1 MCIFIFDCAKA
12 LWLHWLFLVVIPG
25 FSRQRLLLLW
35 STGSGVHGFSGCG
48 CRAPEHRLSGWG
60 AGALVP
66 LGVWDLPGSGIE
78 PVFPALAGEF
88 FTTEPSGKPRY
99 SLFNRLQT
107 SLSFYQFL
115 GSCVCVCVCVCVCS
129 SK

>member
-1 MCIFIFDCAKA
+1 MAA
-12 LWLHWLFLVVIPG
+12 LAFSSCDTRLLTAATSLVVEH
-25 FSRQRLLLLW
+25 RL
-35 STGSGVHGFSGCG
+35 HRRGFSGCG

-78 PVFPALAGEF
+78 PIFPTLAGEF

-99 SLFNRLQT
+99 NLFNRLQT
-107 SLSFYQFL
+107 SLSF
-115 GSCVCVCVCVCVCS
+115 
-129 SK
+129 